1 VLDVAHALIVADHQG
16 EEGNDHHPTVGDVA
30 VEEVER
36 IGDAHLFAG
45 FVDQIDQGIDAAG
58 EIVGGTHL
66 DVGPGG
72 RLCGEMRGS
81 LQVVVAGLGLHPVGH
96 QNMLAATDQL
106 VFPEAEVGVT
116 IRLVHACLRVE

>member
-16 EEGNDHHPTVGDVA
+16 QEGNDHHPSVGEVA
-30 VEEVER
+30 IEKVER
-36 IGDAHLFAG
+36 IGNAHLFAG
-45 FVDQIDQGIDAAG
+45 FVDQIDQRIDTAG

-72 RLCGEMRGS
+72 RLGS
-81 LQVVVAGLGLHPVGH
+81 EVRSGLQIVVAGLGLHLVSH

-106 VFPEAEVGVT
+106 VFLEAEVGVT